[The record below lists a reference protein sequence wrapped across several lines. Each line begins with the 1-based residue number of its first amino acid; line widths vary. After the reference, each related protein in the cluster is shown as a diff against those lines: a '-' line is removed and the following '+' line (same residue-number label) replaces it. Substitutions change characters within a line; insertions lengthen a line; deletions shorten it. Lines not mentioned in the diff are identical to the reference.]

1 VRELILAACLIGC
14 VAPEPEPEPVI
25 WEPLDAPADLSLPGA
40 PVGARTVTFEDQTF
54 EVWYPASDGVLGSA
68 GQSIDVGE
76 FVPEVFTERVG
87 AFELPALPS
96 VAVRGVPARLLPSPV
111 PALLFSH
118 GFGGFRT
125 QSATLCAH
133 LASRGYV
140 VIAADHPGRMLGD
153 VLPCLFEPALEGC
166 DLAAFAG
173 GDDPAIDD
181 MLAARRWVEQLPDDS
196 ASFIADIIDPERI
209 GILGHSMGGATA
221 MELGSLDSKLDAILS
236 MASPASSDTDKP
248 TAVFGGSC
256 DPFADPSDLQ
266 GVLDGLGDGVWV
278 DILDA
283 GHMTFSDLCPV
294 DLGELADNLLVDRPD
309 IDAGFLDNML
319 DLVTS
324 GCSGYTPPEEPAC
337 GPEFLPL
344 DQAEPIIEAYATAFF
359 DAALTE
365 TGPGIQAGLFDD
377 AEVTR

>member
-1 VRELILAACLIGC
+1 MRRLILAACLVGC
-14 VAPEPEPEPVI
+14 VAPAPTPEPGPL
-25 WEPLDAPADLSLPGA
+25 WEPIEAPADLSLPGA
-40 PVGARTVTFEDQTF
+40 PVGTRTVTFEDQTF
-54 EVWYPASDGVLGSA
+54 EVWYPAPDSVQGSA
-68 GQSIDVGE
+68 SQSIDVGE

-87 AFELPALPS
+87 AFELPLLPS
-96 VAVRGVPARLLPSPV
+96 VAVRDVPARLLEEPI

-125 QSATLCAH
+125 QSATICAH

-140 VIAADHPGRMLGD
+140 VVAADHPGRMLGD

-181 MLAARRWVEQLPDDS
+181 MLAARRWVEQLPPDS
-196 ASFIADIIDPERI
+196 FLADLVDPERI

-221 MELGSLDSKLDAILS
+221 MDLGSLDSKLDAILS
-236 MASPASSDTDKP
+236 MASPATTDTDKP

-256 DPFADPSDLQ
+256 DPFADPTDLQ
-266 GVLDGLGDGVWV
+266 GVLDGLADGVWV

-294 DLGELADNLLVDRPD
+294 DLGELADELLIGRPD
-309 IDAGFLDNML
+309 IDAEFLENML

-324 GCSGYTPPEEPAC
+324 GCSGYTPPAEPVC
-337 GPEFLPL
+337 GAQFLPL
-344 DQAEPIIEAYATAFF
+344 DRAEPIMKAYATAFF
-359 DAALTE
+359 DAALSG

-377 AEVTR
+377 AEVNR